1 MRVYRSSD
9 GGQSFPYAI
18 QAIPG
23 IIGPGVICY
32 NRYTVK
38 NCIRT
43 DIFPRMA
50 ADNSFTST
58 RGNVYIVWA
67 ANPQTGTD
75 LADIFFSRS
84 TDYGVTWS
92 AKARVNDDNTMTD
105 QWMPAITCDKKTGKI
120 FIYWFD
126 SRVDPVGNLTTEMWG
141 TTSTDGGVSFAPNAK
156 ISNASFNPNTM
167 AVGQPGGENYIGD
180 YIGNS
185 ASGTAS
191 MNAWMDSRTGASS
204 VESSFVGYFPDYAFT
219 LNPPSRT
226 IGNNDSTVITLKIPA
241 IKGTYTGRVKFTQTL
256 DTLPASGTIQFSYA
270 YGKDSIS
277 TFPDSVIL
285 KIKTIGTVTP
295 RLYNVSVVASGP
307 NGIPA
312 HRRNFTLYVNASNVL
327 VQTNR
332 EGIDSFKVNGVIY
345 NTHQNFVFPNGSTI
359 SVQALGPTIYGNNKY
374 IFKNWSDNGDTMHN
388 VTISGPL
395 TLTANYKIQYKLTIV
410 SSIPF
415 TFGGG
420 QYYDSATAF
429 QFGVTGRVVNYSG
442 QQYTFHGWDGY
453 GNGSYTSADSSGMDT
468 IVTCSV
474 INTIV
479 EAPRW
484 ANTTSIQNISSEIP
498 KEYKLY
504 QNYPNPFNPTTT
516 INFDIIK
523 AGNVKVIIYD
533 ALGREIKILVNEP
546 AVPGSYKFVFN
557 ADNISSGVYFYKIV
571 TGDFTNIKKMLV
583 IK

>member
-1 MRVYRSSD
+1 
-9 GGQSFPYAI
+9 
-18 QAIPG
+18 
-23 IIGPGVICY
+23 
-32 NRYTVK
+32 
-38 NCIRT
+38 
-43 DIFPRMA
+43 
-50 ADNSFTST
+50 
-58 RGNVYIVWA
+58 
-67 ANPQTGTD
+67 
-75 LADIFFSRS
+75 
-84 TDYGVTWS
+84 
-92 AKARVNDDNTMTD
+92 
-105 QWMPAITCDKKTGKI
+105 
-120 FIYWFD
+120 
-126 SRVDPVGNLTTEMWG
+126 
-141 TTSTDGGVSFAPNAK
+141 
-156 ISNASFNPNTM
+156 
-167 AVGQPGGENYIGD
+167 
-180 YIGNS
+180 
-185 ASGTAS
+185 
-191 MNAWMDSRTGASS
+191 
-204 VESSFVGYFPDYAFT
+204 
-219 LNPPSRT
+219 
-226 IGNNDSTVITLKIPA
+226 
-241 IKGTYTGRVKFTQTL
+241 
-256 DTLPASGTIQFSYA
+256 
-270 YGKDSIS
+270 
-277 TFPDSVIL
+277 
-285 KIKTIGTVTP
+285 
-295 RLYNVSVVASGP
+295 
-307 NGIPA
+307 
-312 HRRNFTLYVNASNVL
+312 
-327 VQTNR
+327 
-332 EGIDSFKVNGVIY
+332 
-345 NTHQNFVFPNGSTI
+345 
-359 SVQALGPTIYGNNKY
+359 VQALGPTIYGNNKY

>member
-1 MRVYRSSD
+1 
-9 GGQSFPYAI
+9 
-18 QAIPG
+18 
-23 IIGPGVICY
+23 
-32 NRYTVK
+32 
-38 NCIRT
+38 
-43 DIFPRMA
+43 
-50 ADNSFTST
+50 
-58 RGNVYIVWA
+58 
-67 ANPQTGTD
+67 
-75 LADIFFSRS
+75 
-84 TDYGVTWS
+84 
-92 AKARVNDDNTMTD
+92 MTD